1 MEDDFKNAKW
11 MMTILMVR
19 FPGLPGSMD
28 LRSNLELNQSERP
41 CTRELVQVCL
51 AVGSNWDMMGTPS
64 GEEVLAG
71 GGHHISGGCGSAASE
86 ITDGMVSRNF
96 TGT

>member
-1 MEDDFKNAKW
+1 MEDDFKNAKL

-19 FPGLPGSMD
+19 FSGLPGSMD

-64 GEEVLAG
+64 GEEVRMSYLLAEVIIFLVG
-71 GGHHISGGCGSAASE
+71 VGPLLLRLQ
-86 ITDGMVSRNF
+86 TVW
-96 TGT
+96 